1 MGTAFV
7 TQGEQLQRLLADGSV
22 RRSSDLRAVGIRPQA
37 IAIALEAGLV
47 ARTATGAYYRPEA
60 VPAPELAGLAAACS
74 RMPRAVA
81 CLASAAQLS
90 GLVEEIPGIVWVA
103 LPVGAHRGRPGETP
117 QRVLRWSFAGAFD
130 VGVVYKEIC
139 GVRVRH
145 TGPERTIVDLVR
157 YGRRIGG
164 PEPGILAAR
173 SYVAAGG
180 AMEDVLAVAGELTVP
195 IGTVR
200 ILQTLMAA
208 FA

>member
-1 MGTAFV
+1 M
-7 TQGEQLQRLLADGSV
+7 LADGSV
-22 RRSSDLRAVGIRPQA
+22 RRSSDLRAAGIRPQA

-47 ARTATGAYYRPEA
+47 ARTATGTYYRPEA

-81 CLASAAQLS
+81 CLASAAHLS
-90 GLVEEIPGIVWVA
+90 GLVEDIPGTLWLA
-103 LPVGAHRGRPGETP
+103 LPVGAHEGRPGSTP

-130 VGVVYKEIC
+130 VGVVDKKIC

-157 YGRRIGG
+157 YGRRVGG

-173 SYVAAGG
+173 RYVATGG
-180 AMEDVLAVAGELTVP
+180 AMEDVVAMAAALEVP
-195 IGTVR
+195 GGTVR
-200 ILQTLMAA
+200 VLETLVTA